1 MKTRRVALAL
11 ALLTILSASGWTF
24 LKQLSSGEGVRAA
37 AEKYLE
43 TLSED
48 QRAQSSMAYDDKQ
61 RVDWHFIPKDHRK
74 GLQIK
79 EMKKPQRKTALALLR
94 SCLSKVGYDKA
105 TKVMALES
113 VLAELEKDR
122 KGGPIRDSERYYY
135 TVFGTPSESEKW
147 GLSIE
152 GHHLSFNFV
161 VEKDKVI
168 SSTPMFYAANPTVV
182 GEAQLGLE
190 KGERVL
196 AKEESLAFDLVQS
209 LDEKQRK
216 SAIVAAEA
224 PSEIRSAGEPQ
235 PPAYSEDG
243 IALRDLEQEQK
254 KLLRQ
259 LIAVYANNASV
270 DVGQQRLNEIKE
282 AGYNKVYF
290 AWAGSDKPGI
300 GHYYRIQGPTFLIE
314 FVNTQPD
321 AAGNP
326 ASHIHCVW
334 RDVRGDFAIPV
345 ATQ

>member
-1 MKTRRVALAL
+1 MKIRHIALAL
-11 ALLTILSASGWTF
+11 TLLTILSASGWAF
-24 LKQLSSGEGVRAA
+24 FKQLSTGESVRTSAD
-37 AEKYLE
+37 KYLA
-43 TLSED
+43 TLSDE
-48 QRAQSSMAYDDKQ
+48 QREQSTMEYEAKE

-79 EMKKPQRKTALALLR
+79 EMKKPQRKAALALLR

-122 KGGPIRDSERYYY
+122 TGGPIRDSERYYY
-135 TVFGTPSESEKW
+135 TVFGSPSESEKW

-182 GEAQLGLE
+182 AEAQFGLE

-196 AKEESLAFDLVQS
+196 AKEESLAFEFVQS

-216 SAIVAAEA
+216 TAIIAEEA
-224 PSEIRSAGEPQ
+224 PREIRAAGEPQ
-235 PPAYSEDG
+235 PPAYSQDG
-243 IALRDLEQEQK
+243 IAFKNLEKEQK
-254 KLLRQ
+254 ALLRQ
-259 LIAVYANNASV
+259 LIAVYARNNTV
-270 DVGQQRLNEIKE
+270 DVSEARLTEIKE
-282 AGYNKVYF
+282 VGYNKVYF
-290 AWAGSDKPGI
+290 AWAGADKPGI
-300 GHYYRIQGPTFLIE
+300 GHYYRVQGPTFLIE